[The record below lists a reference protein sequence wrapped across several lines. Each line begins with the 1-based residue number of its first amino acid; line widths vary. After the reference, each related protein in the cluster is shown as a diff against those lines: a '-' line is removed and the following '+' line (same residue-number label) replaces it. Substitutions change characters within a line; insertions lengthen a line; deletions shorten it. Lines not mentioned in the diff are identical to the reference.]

1 MITKYLLP
9 LLALIG
15 FAFGVLSV
23 MQGNTPTPVSE
34 PVAEPT
40 DSPFKTFITGAGI
53 VEARSRNLSVGTP
66 LSGIVTKLVVA
77 VGDQVTEGMPL
88 FYLDDREAQ
97 ADFKRSQAAV
107 IKAKASLAEAEARL
121 VDARTLRR
129 LIESV
134 TDKRAVSTEEVD
146 RRRNA
151 ELIAKANVQS
161 ARAGILEAEAGLAA
175 VKTTLDRLVVRA
187 PIAGEVLQVNIRP
200 GEFAQ
205 SGTISNNPLMVL
217 GQLDVLHIRV
227 DIDENDA
234 WRYDKNGK
242 AIAYLRG
249 NRRFKADLNLAY
261 VEPYVVPKKSLTGD
275 STERVD
281 TRVLQALYR
290 FERNQIPAYV
300 GQQMDVYIE
309 ASESDAMATDS
320 KVTNNPAIAEDRVK

>member
-23 MQGNTPTPVSE
+23 MRGNTPTPVSE

-40 DSPFKTFITGAGI
+40 ESPFKAFITGAGI
-53 VEARSRNLSVGTP
+53 VEASSRNLSVGTP

-88 FYLDDREAQ
+88 FYLDDRETQ
-97 ADFKRSQAAV
+97 ADFKRNQAAV
-107 IKAKASLAEAEARL
+107 IKAKANLAEAEARL

-134 TDKRAVSTEEVD
+134 TDKRAVSAEEVN

-187 PIAGEVLQVNIRP
+187 PITGVVLQVNIRP

-205 SGTISNNPLMVL
+205 SGAFSNNPLLVL
-217 GQLDVLHIRV
+217 GQLDALHIRV

-249 NRRFKADLNLAY
+249 NRRFKADLTLAY

-290 FERNQIPAYV
+290 FDRNQIPAYV

-309 ASESDAMATDS
+309 AADSDAMPAD
-320 KVTNNPAIAEDRVK
+320 KRKTNNPAIAEELTK